1 MSSSASTIDL
11 LDEDARA
18 SRRARSGR
26 SLRSLLLLV
35 PGLIFIAA
43 ALVWPLVI
51 MFRVSLLKRF
61 PGTAVYTIAKYAAL
75 LDDNYFIDIAIRTF
89 ALGLV
94 VTMITAVLG
103 YPVAWYL
110 ARSPSRWR
118 HLVFLGVI
126 FPLLVSVVVRT
137 VGWTILLGTQ
147 GVINK
152 SLIALGIIHDPLIL
166 MESFWSVA
174 VGLVHVL
181 LPFMIL
187 SIAAVLG
194 RIDKSYSEA
203 AATLGATPTRNFL
216 SVTLPLSIEG
226 LAGGSVI
233 VFCLTI
239 GTYITPIW
247 LGRGHVTVL
256 AISIFDEMVT
266 LVDWPTG
273 AALGMLLTTATLLLL
288 GAYGVF
294 LSRYTRR

>member
-1 MSSSASTIDL
+1 M
-11 LDEDARA
+11 
-18 SRRARSGR
+18 
-26 SLRSLLLLV
+26 LLLLS
-35 PGLIFIAA
+35 PGLVFIGA
-43 ALVWPLVI
+43 ALIWPLVI
-51 MFRVSLLKRF
+51 MLRVSFLQRF
-61 PGTAVYTIAKYAAL
+61 PGPAVWTIAKYAAL
-75 LDDNYFIDIAIRTF
+75 LDDNYFIDITLRTF

-94 VTMITAVLG
+94 VTVATAVIG

-118 HLVFLGVI
+118 HLVFLGVV

-147 GVINK
+147 GVINET
-152 SLIALGIIHDPLIL
+152 LIALGIIHDPLIL

-194 RIDKSYSEA
+194 SIDKSFSEA
-203 AATLGATPTRNFL
+203 AYTLGATPTRNFL
-216 SVTLPLSIEG
+216 TVTLPLSIEG
-226 LAGGSVI
+226 LAAGSVI

-239 GTYITPIW
+239 GTYITPVW

-273 AALGMLLTTATLLLL
+273 AALGMLLTVATLLLL
-288 GAYGVF
+288 SAYGVF
-294 LSRYTRR
+294 LSRYSKR